1 MIRRF
6 EEKDISSVMQI
17 WLDSNL
23 EAHSFIAESYWKNK
37 YEAVEKMILKAEI
50 YVYEGSDGIN
60 GFVGLIDNY
69 IAGVFVRKGK
79 RKQLI
84 DFVKCQYNNL
94 TLDVFVKNIRAVDFY
109 IKEGFCIQNKHIDYD
124 TQEEEYTMCC

>member
-50 YVYEGSDGIN
+50 YVSEDSNGIN
-60 GFVGLIDNY
+60 GFIGLIDNY
-69 IAGVFVRKGK
+69 IAGVFVKKGK
-79 RKQLI
+79 RSKGIGKQLI

-94 TLDVFVKNIRAVDFY
+94 TLDVFVKKYQSSRFLYKRGISNS
-109 IKEGFCIQNKHIDYD
+109 
-124 TQEEEYTMCC
+124 TQKY

>member
-23 EAHSFIAESYWKNK
+23 EAHSFIAESYWRNK

-50 YVYEGSDGIN
+50 YVSEDSDGIN
-60 GFVGLIDNY
+60 GFIGLIDNCRS
-69 IAGVFVRKGK
+69 ICKKGK
-79 RKQLI
+79 TLKGNRKTA
-84 DFVKCQYNNL
+84 Y
-94 TLDVFVKNIRAVDFY
+94 
-109 IKEGFCIQNKHIDYD
+109 
-124 TQEEEYTMCC
+124 

>member
-1 MIRRF
+1 
-6 EEKDISSVMQI
+6 MQI

-23 EAHSFIAESYWKNK
+23 EAHSFIAESYWRNK

-69 IAGVFVRKGK
+69 I
-79 RKQLI
+79 

-109 IKEGFCIQNKHIDYD
+109 IREGFQIQRKSINYD